1 MPDSHFEAICQ
12 YARTLNIEPFAADLA
27 QFSHDNNLSEENLRM
42 VEAVFHHMAQLKNE
56 AVVTTLLRT
65 SRLPL
70 KNPKTF
76 ENFDFSRLHGR
87 NIDRLTNLPALT
99 AVYAH

>member
-76 ENFDFSRLHGR
+76 ESFDFISIGR
-87 NIDRLTNLPALT
+87 AC
-99 AVYAH
+99 